1 MAKQDRS
8 AFKAGLFIVI
18 STVLIG
24 FVLVAIKGIH
34 TVFVPSSEHKAAFTL
49 TDDIGG
55 LRLGDDV
62 RIGGFKVGV
71 IRDIELEGL
80 ASGEKPRILIS
91 FDLPDVYPLHDNTH
105 VAVQG
110 TLTGGSWL
118 NIDDLG
124 SGKLLAEGE
133 ILTGHPSAFGS
144 VLSSLSDSGPEL
156 AALLR
161 DVHTITVPKVNAA
174 VDKAS
179 DTLASLHDLLGD
191 VKGDLKGTIA
201 HLNSITGTAQA
212 KLPGLLDHLD
222 AVASKLVTTIDNAQT
237 TLADIKG
244 AAANA
249 RDFTAS
255 ARDIIAGNH
264 GKLDTIIASLKITS
278 DNLKGASAEI
288 RRSPWRLLYKPEA
301 GEMANLNL
309 FDATRQFAEG
319 ASSLDDATLALRDAL
334 KNPNSDPKDI
344 QKLINQL
351 DQSFANFNLVE
362 HKLWDSVK
370 VDP

>member
-1 MAKQDRS
+1 MATKDRS
-8 AFKAGLFIVI
+8 AFKAGLFIVV
-18 STVLIG
+18 SVALIG
-24 FVLVAIKGIH
+24 LILVGIKGIH
-34 TVFVPSSEHKAAFTL
+34 TVFVPSSEHKASFTL
-49 TDDIGG
+49 SDDIGG

-71 IRDIELEGL
+71 IHDIELEGL
-80 ASGEKPRILIS
+80 ANGQKPTILIS
-91 FDLPDVYPLHDNTH
+91 FGLPDKYPLHENTH

-124 SGKLLAEGE
+124 SGKLLADGE

-144 VLSSLSDSGPEL
+144 VLSSLSGSGPDL
-156 AALLR
+156 AALLK
-161 DVHTITVPKVNAA
+161 DVHTITVPKVDAA

-179 DTLASLHDLLGD
+179 DTLAALHDLFGD

-201 HLNSITGTAQA
+201 HLNAITGTAQD

-222 AVASKLVTTIDNAQT
+222 AVATKLVTTIDNAQA

-249 RDFTAS
+249 KDFTAA
-255 ARDIIAGNH
+255 ARDIVAGNH

-288 RRSPWRLLYKPEA
+288 RRSPWRLLYKPEP

-309 FDATRQFAEG
+309 FDATRAFADG
-319 ASSLDDATLALRDAL
+319 ASSVNDASLALRDAM
-334 KNPNSDPKDI
+334 KNPNADPKEI
-344 QKLINQL
+344 QKLMDQL
-351 DQSFANFNLVE
+351 DQAFANFNLVE

-370 VDP
+370 E